1 MLGQLRGALMRLLKG
16 VILLSAFSVGVAVF
30 YVFGILV
37 GLWGEIRSEAA
48 AEGIPIETPTDSL
61 ALRQSSFVV
70 DACRLIDRVARAN
83 EIPGDYIAR
92 LISVESG
99 FSPTAVSPKGA
110 QGIAQFMPERRAYA
124 ALLIPLNL
132 AWP

>member
-1 MLGQLRGALMRLLKG
+1 MRQLREALMRFLKG
-16 VILLSAFSVGVAVF
+16 VISLSAVSVGVAVF

-37 GLWGEIRSEAA
+37 GLWGEIRLEAA
-48 AEGIPIETPTDSL
+48 GEGIPIEAREPE
-61 ALRQSSFVV
+61 APMNQSSFVV

-83 EIPGDYIAR
+83 DIPGDYIAR

-110 QGIAQFMPERRAYA
+110 Q
-124 ALLIPLNL
+124 
-132 AWP
+132 